1 MHRQFCQLVFP
12 EPCLTF
18 GKSFGVAATV
28 QREVSLQNRVDDP
41 SRQSLSLVE
50 GPSARFHISPPV
62 GRVLSLAGRS
72 ADRLTPVNPQHS
84 HFVGR
89 PSESRRR
96 IDLLVSKTVNQSIEN
111 SKGKR
116 KPVLGPTIAPQRVVA
131 NRRQTEQTHCFFR
144 LAR

>member
-84 HFVGR
+84 HFRSAVR
-89 PSESRRR
+89 KSTKDRSPR
-96 IDLLVSKTVNQSIEN
+96 LQN
-111 SKGKR
+111 SQPK
-116 KPVLGPTIAPQRVVA
+116 
-131 NRRQTEQTHCFFR
+131 H
-144 LAR
+144 